1 MADMN
6 LSRAMRVI
14 RASAVYDL
22 VVTTGF
28 ALPWTVGLVFA
39 GIGWGH
45 GVLGLSGAVPSTDQ
59 VFTVL
64 FANLMGS
71 LVVVWSVV
79 RLLRP
84 SLALGVADTCA
95 RFLFALGMASALAAG
110 GSTILVGFLVAEV
123 AWGLVQGVVVV
134 SALRAGSGSG
144 SGTGAGSGARA
155 RSAAS

>member
-1 MADMN
+1 MAGMN
-6 LSRAMRVI
+6 LSTAVRVI

-22 VVTTGF
+22 VVTTAF

-45 GVLGLSGAVPSTDQ
+45 GFLGLSGALPSTDQ

-64 FANLMGS
+64 FANLTGS

-84 SLALGVADTCA
+84 SPALGVADTCA
-95 RFLFALGMASALAAG
+95 RFLFALGMVSALAAG
-110 GSTILVGFLVAEV
+110 GSVILVGFLVAEV
-123 AWGLVQGVVVV
+123 VWGLVQGVVVV
-134 SALRAGSGSG
+134 SALRTG
-144 SGTGAGSGARA
+144 SGTRA
-155 RSAAS
+155 PSAAS

>member
-6 LSRAMRVI
+6 FSTAVRVI

-28 ALPWTVGLVFA
+28 ALPWTVGLVFD
-39 GIGWGH
+39 GIGWGQ
-45 GVLGLSGAVPSTDQ
+45 GVLGLSGAVPSADQ

-64 FANLMGS
+64 FANLMGG

-110 GSTILVGFLVAEV
+110 GSTLLVGFLVAEV

-134 SALRAGSGSG
+134 SALRTGP
-144 SGTGAGSGARA
+144 GTRA
-155 RSAAS
+155 PSAAS